1 MSELKVVETIATR
14 VETDSREV
22 DEKLERE
29 SCLKLN
35 VRFVNNNGVQIYI
48 YCNTEARSRKP
59 DTESH
64 TSYNLQP

>member
-1 MSELKVVETIATR
+1 VVETIATC
-14 VETDSREV
+14 VETDSTEV

-35 VRFVNNNGVQIYI
+35 VRFVNNNGVHIYI
-48 YCNTEARSRKP
+48 YCNKEARSREP

-64 TSYNLQP
+64 TSYHLQP